1 MLSRTASNIFWLAR
15 YLERMENLARI
26 IGVSERMAMMPG
38 ETERE
43 VETQW
48 ESALIISGCEPQFL
62 ESGCAVEREAVIDFL
77 VRDPDNPASLYSS
90 IQAARVN
97 GRSVRTVITM
107 EMWESLNS
115 TWLEFDD
122 RWDECKSDHDIRPFL
137 EWIKERTASFRGA
150 MGGTMVRD
158 QAWRFAQIGTH
169 IERADNT
176 ARILDVKYHVLLP
189 EDSGVGGSVDYF
201 QWITI
206 LRGVA
211 ALGSYS
217 YLYRDQPKPWKIA
230 ELLILR
236 PEMPRSL
243 IYCMGQIQD
252 RLFELQDELG
262 DKTACHRYAGKLCSE
277 LQYADAAEIF
287 QNGLHEWLTRF
298 IERND
303 KLSEEIRNCYMM
315 VPA

>member
-38 ETERE
+38 ESERE
-43 VETQW
+43 AQTQW
-48 ESALIISGCEPQFL
+48 ESAIIISGCEPLFQDSGQPVDRDTVIEFL
-62 ESGCAVEREAVIDFL
+62 ARN
-77 VRDPDNPASLYSS
+77 PDNPSSLFSS
-90 IQAARVN
+90 IQNARIN
-97 GRSVRTVITM
+97 GRSVRNVLTM
-107 EMWESLNS
+107 EMWESLNT
-115 TWLEFDD
+115 TWLEFEA
-122 RWDECKSDHDIRPFL
+122 RWDSCKGDNDIRPFL

-150 MGGTMVRD
+150 IGGTMVRD

-189 EDSGVGGSVDYF
+189 EDSEVGGSVDYF
-201 QWITI
+201 QWTTI

-211 ALGSYS
+211 ALGSYHH
-217 YLYRDQPKPWKIA
+217 LYRDQPKPWKIA

-236 PEMPRSL
+236 KEMPRSL

-252 RLFELQDELG
+252 RLEELQDELG
-262 DKTACHRYAGKLCSE
+262 EKSDCRRYAGKLYSE
-277 LQYADAAEIF
+277 LQYADATEIF
-287 QNGLHEWLTRF
+287 QNGLHEWITRF
-298 IERND
+298 IERNNR
-303 KLSEEIRNCYMM
+303 LTQEINNCYMM

>member
-15 YLERMENLARI
+15 NLERMENLARI
-26 IGVSERMAMMPG
+26 IGVSERMAMMPS
-38 ETERE
+38 ESERE

-48 ESALIISGCEPQFL
+48 ESAIIISGCEHLFG
-62 ESGCAVEREAVIDFL
+62 ESGCAMERDAIIDFL
-77 VRDPDNPASLYSS
+77 VRDPDNPSSLFSS
-90 IQAARVN
+90 IQNARIN
-97 GRSVRTVITM
+97 GRSVRNALTM
-107 EMWESLNS
+107 EMWESLNT
-115 TWLEFDD
+115 TWLEFET
-122 RWDECKSDHDIRPFL
+122 RWNTCRNDNDIRPFL

-150 MGGTMVRD
+150 IGGTMVRD

-201 QWITI
+201 QWTTI

-211 ALGSYS
+211 ALGSYH
-217 YLYRDQPKPWKIA
+217 YLYRDQPTPWKIA

-236 PEMPRSL
+236 EEMPRSL
-243 IYCMGQIQD
+243 IYCMSQIQD
-252 RLFELQDELG
+252 RLSELQDELN
-262 DKTACHRYAGKLCSE
+262 DKTVCHRYAGKLYSE
-277 LQYADAAEIF
+277 LRYADATEIF

-298 IERND
+298 IERNN
-303 KLSEEIRNCYMM
+303 KLGQEINNCYMM
-315 VPA
+315 VSA

>member
-43 VETQW
+43 VHSQW
-48 ESALIISGCEPQFL
+48 ESAIIISGCEPLFND
-62 ESGCAVEREAVIDFL
+62 SGCAMEREAILEFL
-77 VRDPDNPASLYSS
+77 IRDPENPSSLYSS
-90 IQAARVN
+90 IQNARIN
-97 GRSVRTVITM
+97 GRSVRNVLTM
-107 EMWESLNS
+107 EMWESLNT
-115 TWLEFDD
+115 TWLEFEA
-122 RWDECKSDHDIRPFL
+122 RWNSYRNDNDIRPFL
-137 EWIKERTASFRGA
+137 DWIKERTASFRGA
-150 MGGTMVRD
+150 IGGTMVRD
-158 QAWRFAQIGTH
+158 QAWRFTQIGTH

-201 QWITI
+201 QWTTI
-206 LRGVA
+206 LRAVS
-211 ALGSYS
+211 ALGSYH

-236 PEMPRSL
+236 SEMPRSL
-243 IYCMGQIQD
+243 IYCMRQIED
-252 RLFELQDELG
+252 RLSELQEELN
-262 DKTACHRYAGKLCSE
+262 DRSSCHRFAGKLCSE
-277 LQYADAAEIF
+277 LRYADANEIF

-298 IERND
+298 IERNTH
-303 KLSEEIRNCYMM
+303 LSEEIRNCYMM